1 MEKSKCP
8 EVRFK
13 RFNESWNQQ
22 TLGDM
27 FLPLSNNTLSRADL
41 NYDNGHIKNI
51 HYGDILVKYAA
62 VLDCRNDKIPFITD
76 GEISDFKNQF
86 LQSGDVIF
94 ADTAEDETVGKAIE
108 ISAVDDNYIVS
119 GLHTMAYRP
128 KIKLSPYYLGHYFNS
143 NAYHHQLLSLM
154 QGIKVL
160 SVSRTNLA
168 KTIIKYPSSV
178 TEQTQIGNFFQNFDQ
193 SIALQEKKLSQT
205 QNLKKAMLGKM
216 FPKAGSMQPEIRLK
230 GFSGDWKYHELREY
244 CDMFNG
250 DRGGNYPNAD
260 DMVSVGI
267 PFINA
272 GDLQNGKVDI
282 QNANKITRDKY
293 NQLNGAKIQFGDIVY
308 CLRGTLGKNA
318 YINNFTEG
326 TVASSL
332 VVIRPKN
339 IIGNFLFQILNSDIE
354 YRQRTIFDEGAAQP
368 NLSARNLA
376 GFLIP
381 IPSTEEQKEIGNF
394 FKQLDEMLIL
404 QQQQLQT
411 LKNLKQAFLEKMF
424 V

>member
-1 MEKSKCP
+1 MEKQKCP
-8 EVRFK
+8 K
-13 RFNESWNQQ
+13 IRFNSFNDAWNSKQIENILKIKSGMSQ
-22 TLGDM
+22 K
-27 FLPLSNNTLSRADL
+27 
-41 NYDNGHIKNI
+41 HIEVERGI
-51 HYGDILVKYAA
+51 YPILA
-62 VLDCRNDKIPFITD
+62 TG
-76 GEISDFKNQF
+76 GEIGRTNTPIYDKESVLIGRKGTIDK
-86 LQSGDVIF
+86 
-94 ADTAEDETVGKAIE
+94 
-108 ISAVDDNYIVS
+108 
-119 GLHTMAYRP
+119 
-128 KIKLSPYYLGHYFNS
+128 PYYMNS
-143 NAYHHQLLSLM
+143 PFWTVDTLFYSELSSDVAGFFVYSLFQRINWRHHNTSTGVPSL
-154 QGIKVL
+154 
-160 SVSRTNLA
+160 T
-168 KTIIKYPSSV
+168 SSV
-178 TEQTQIGNFFQNFDQ
+178 IHAIDVNIPDKVEQAQIGNFFQNLDQ

-205 QNLKKAMLGKM
+205 QNLKKAMLEKM
-216 FPKAGSMQPEIRLK
+216 FPQMGSKRPEIRLK
-230 GFSGDWKYHELREY
+230 GFSGEWKCHELGEY

-282 QNANKITRDKY
+282 HNANKITRDKY

-318 YINNFTEG
+318 YINNFNEG